1 MKELILDTISN
12 LSRDMREV
20 AELRLEEQA
29 IDAETF
35 KITAVRL
42 DALYGLVDS
51 WFNETEDLIKCAAM
65 WKFLFNNPE
74 VSFQV
79 RDPEVLIFQSILR
92 DGEIVGQRLLS
103 KGVSFTEAVTTAL
116 KFPT

>member
-1 MKELILDTISN
+1 
-12 LSRDMREV
+12 MREV

-51 WFNETEDLIKCAAM
+51 WFNETEDLVKCAAM

-79 RDPEVLIFQSILR
+79 REPEVLIFQSISR
-92 DGEIVGQRLLS
+92 AGEVVGHKLIGR
-103 KGVSFTEAVTTAL
+103 GISFTEAVSNAL
-116 KFPT
+116 KFPQ

>member
-51 WFNETEDLIKCAAM
+51 WFNETEDRMKCAVM
-65 WKFLFNNPE
+65 WKFLFNNSE

-79 RDPEVLIFQSILR
+79 REPEVLIFQNISR
-92 DGEIVGQRLLS
+92 AGEVVGHKLIGR
-103 KGVSFTEAVTTAL
+103 GISFTEAVSNAL
-116 KFPT
+116 KFPQ